1 MKIRFCFL
9 GDKFPRGGLF
19 CKSRKYSKVMKLRGG
34 DDMTLMLKVVPVFAA
49 AALLFAV

>member
-1 MKIRFCFL
+1 MKIRFCFW

-34 DDMTLMLKVVPVFAA
+34 DDMTLMRK
-49 AALLFAV
+49 